1 MSSSVDVFV
10 LWVASLSEWVV
21 CVGVGRWGVVVMPF
35 VVLVVIPFVVLVVT
49 CSVEVKSMVVVTGM
63 VGVGLSM
70 GEEGGMWLFWMCAS
84 VVSAIFFIREV
95 LLLSE

>member
-10 LWVASLSEWVV
+10 LWVAGLSEWGV
-21 CVGVGRWGVVVMPF
+21 CGGVGCWGVGVLP
-35 VVLVVIPFVVLVVT
+35 LVVLVVT

-70 GEEGGMWLFWMCAS
+70 GAEGGMWLFWMCAS
-84 VVSAIFFIREV
+84 VVSAIFFVGEV
-95 LLLSE
+95 LLLSD